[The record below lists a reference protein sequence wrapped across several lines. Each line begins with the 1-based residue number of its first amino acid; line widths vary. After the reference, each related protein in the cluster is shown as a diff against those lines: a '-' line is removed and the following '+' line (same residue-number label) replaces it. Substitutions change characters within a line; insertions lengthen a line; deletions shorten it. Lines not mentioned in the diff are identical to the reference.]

1 MLALT
6 FDLTSLFAGGIVAL
20 FAPNFTAAPWILA
33 LFPPILTI
41 RGNIS
46 GILSGNLATMLHLGL
61 IHPQIRGNTDV
72 YRRLINAVF
81 VLTFLDTLVM
91 GMISFILNL
100 LFGRASLGQ
109 LYIFALV
116 PTISCTLAVSISVP
130 LTSLIAIVAYKR
142 GLNPDILVYPILS
155 AINDIVVTSCFIATS
170 FLVLEGGSVL
180 YLLGGAVILLI
191 LFSLFLF
198 LRNRRT
204 EFFSQTLREGSLVVI
219 VSSLFG
225 SLNGLFLS
233 RMMQGIQHNPGIVV
247 LYPAL
252 TSTLGDIGS
261 IVGSITTTSLALGY
275 ISNFSE
281 EVRGGVGPILK
292 VEAVAALM
300 HVVFG
305 AVAYLI
311 VKPASPGASLSF
323 LMGVALAT
331 NLSSFLV
338 ISVFALVVAFYS
350 FRRGLNPDNVV
361 IPIITS
367 SSDTVATLSIL
378 PALSIIRILGV

>member
-1 MLALT
+1 
-6 FDLTSLFAGGIVAL
+6 
-20 FAPNFTAAPWILA
+20 
-33 LFPPILTI
+33 
-41 RGNIS
+41 
-46 GILSGNLATMLHLGL
+46 MLHLGL
-61 IHPQIRGNTDV
+61 IRPRIRGNTDV

-81 VLTFLDTLVM
+81 VLTFLDTLGM

-100 LFGRASLGQ
+100 LFGRAWLDQ
-109 LYIFALV
+109 LYIFVLV
-116 PTISCTLAVSISVP
+116 PTISCTMAVSISIP
-130 LTSLIAIVAYKR
+130 LTSIIAIMAYKR

-170 FLVLEGGSVL
+170 FLVLKGGSVL
-180 YLLGGAVILLI
+180 YLLGGVVLLLM
-191 LFSLFLF
+191 LFSLFLY
-198 LRNRRT
+198 LRNRRA
-204 EFFSQTLREGSLVVI
+204 EFFSQTLREGSVIII
-219 VSSLFG
+219 VSSIFG

-275 ISNFSE
+275 ISNFKE
-281 EVRGGVGPILK
+281 EVRGGIGPILK

-305 AVAYLI
+305 TVAYLI
-311 VKPASPGASLSF
+311 VKPTSPGASLPF
-323 LMGVALAT
+323 LVGAALIS

-338 ISVFALVVAFYS
+338 ISAFALVVAFYS

-367 SSDTVATLSIL
+367 TSDTVATLSIL

>member
-1 MLALT
+1 
-6 FDLTSLFAGGIVAL
+6 
-20 FAPNFTAAPWILA
+20 
-33 LFPPILTI
+33 
-41 RGNIS
+41 
-46 GILSGNLATMLHLGL
+46 MLHLGL
-61 IHPQIRGNTDV
+61 VRPQIRGNTDV

-81 VLTFLDTLVM
+81 VLTFLDTLGM
-91 GMISFILNL
+91 GMISFVLNL

-116 PTISCTLAVSISVP
+116 PTISCTMAVSISVP
-130 LTSLIAIVAYKR
+130 LTSLIAIMAYKR

-155 AINDIVVTSCFIATS
+155 AVNDIVVTSCFIATS
-170 FLVLEGGSVL
+170 FLVLKGGSIL
-180 YLLGGAVILLI
+180 YLLGGGVLLLL
-191 LFSLFLF
+191 LFSLFLA
-198 LRNRRT
+198 LRNRKA
-204 EFFSQTLREGSLVVI
+204 EFFSQTLREGSLIVVF
-219 VSSLFG
+219 SSIFG
-225 SLNGLFLS
+225 SMNGLFLS
-233 RMMQGIQHNPGIVV
+233 RMMQGIQHSPGMVV

-261 IVGSITTTSLALGY
+261 IIGSITTTSLALGY
-275 ISNFSE
+275 IRNFRE
-281 EVRGGVGPILK
+281 EVRAGIGPILQ

-311 VKPASPGASLSF
+311 VKPVSPGASLPF
-323 LMGVALAT
+323 LMGVALVS

-338 ISVFALVVAFYS
+338 ISAFALVVAFFS

-367 SSDTVATLSIL
+367 TSDTVATLSMF
-378 PALSIIRILGV
+378 PAFSIVKLMGV